1 MTIENKKPK
10 DCPALLAKG
19 WTYLDVRTP
28 EEFEQGHPDGAFNVP
43 VMLRGPAGMSP
54 NPQFGSVVTKHFAKD
69 AGLVVGCASGVR
81 SQRACQELAALGY
94 TQLVNMECGFG
105 GARDASGRVTMPG
118 WEGSG
123 LPVASG
129 APAHRSWTAL
139 RGAK

>member
-1 MTIENKKPK
+1 MPIENKKPK

-28 EEFEQGHPDGAFNVP
+28 EEFEQGHPENAFNVP
-43 VMLRGPAGMSP
+43 VMLRGEAGMVQ
-54 NPQFGSVVTKHFAKD
+54 NPQFGSVVSKHFAKD

-105 GARDASGRVTMPG
+105 GARDATGRVSAPG
-118 WEGSG
+118 WEACG
-123 LPVASG
+123 LPTSNGTPASRG
-129 APAHRSWTAL
+129 WTAL